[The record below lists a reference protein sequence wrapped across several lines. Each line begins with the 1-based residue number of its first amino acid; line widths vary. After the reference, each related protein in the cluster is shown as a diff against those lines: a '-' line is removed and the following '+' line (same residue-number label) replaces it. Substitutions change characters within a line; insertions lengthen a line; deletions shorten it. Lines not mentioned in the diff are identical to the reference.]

1 MEPCGTPHVNFICS
15 RLNKVTGVLSRLKHQ
30 LPTYV
35 LLTIYNSLFS
45 SLILYG
51 ISVWG
56 CSPRSHLDR
65 LVKLQK
71 RAIRHVAAAKYISH
85 TDPIFKRFKVLKL
98 TDAYHLQCC
107 KLFYK
112 KKIRTLHSYHASR
125 LPTAEH
131 RRTRQWNDVIISR
144 HTSIFQTQS
153 INYKIGH
160 CWNTLPFEI
169 KTIESLCEKSF
180 AGAITKIVLIKILW
194 QMHGSPLLC
203 L

>member
-1 MEPCGTPHVNFICS
+1 MGPCFRTIDFNKNSH
-15 RLNKVTGVLSRLKHQ
+15 RLGPSFLRSGSAIAYLVTL
-30 LPTYV
+30 
-35 LLTIYNSLFS
+35 
-45 SLILYG
+45 
-51 ISVWG
+51 
-56 CSPRSHLDR
+56 
-65 LVKLQK
+65 
-71 RAIRHVAAAKYISH
+71 HVATAKYNSH

-125 LPTAEH
+125 LLTAEP

-153 INYKIGH
+153 FNYKIGH
-160 CWNTLPFEI
+160 SWNTLPFEI

-180 AGAITKIVLIKILW
+180 AGTIKKLFLSRYSEKCTDPHCYC
-194 QMHGSPLLC
+194 QL
-203 L
+203 